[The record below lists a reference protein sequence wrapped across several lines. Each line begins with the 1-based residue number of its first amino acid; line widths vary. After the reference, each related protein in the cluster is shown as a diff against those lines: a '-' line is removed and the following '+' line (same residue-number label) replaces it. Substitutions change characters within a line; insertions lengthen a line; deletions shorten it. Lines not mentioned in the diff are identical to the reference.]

1 MAITSAKYV
10 KDTRT
15 DENICIKIVRDS
27 KTWVVPIDT
36 ANTDYQ
42 DIQEWVKAGNSITA
56 AD

>member
-15 DENICIKIVRDS
+15 DENICIKIVKDS
-27 KTWVVPIDT
+27 KTWVVPISTD
-36 ANTDYQ
+36 NTDYQ
-42 DIQEWVKAGNSITA
+42 AIQEWVSAGNTIEE

>member
-15 DENICIKIVRDS
+15 DKNTCIKIVRDS

-42 DIQEWVKAGNSITA
+42 AIQEWVSAGNTIEE

>member
-1 MAITSAKYV
+1 MTITSAKYV

-15 DENICIKIVRDS
+15 DENSCIKLVMDG
-27 KTWVVPIDT
+27 KTWFVPIDT

-42 DIQEWVKAGNSITA
+42 AILEWVKAGNSITA

>member
-10 KDTRT
+10 KDTRKN
-15 DENICIKIVRDS
+15 ENTCIKIVRDS

-42 DIQEWVKAGNSITA
+42 AIQEWVSAGNTIEE

>member
-15 DENICIKIVRDS
+15 DENVCIMLVRDG
-27 KTWVVPIDT
+27 KTWAVPISTD
-36 ANTDYQ
+36 NTDYQ
-42 DIQEWVKAGNSITA
+42 EIQEWVKAGNTIEE

>member
-15 DENICIKIVRDS
+15 DENTCIKIVRDG
-27 KTWVVPIDT
+27 KTWAVPISTD
-36 ANTDYQ
+36 NTDYQ
-42 DIQEWVKAGNSITA
+42 EIQEWVKAGNTIEE